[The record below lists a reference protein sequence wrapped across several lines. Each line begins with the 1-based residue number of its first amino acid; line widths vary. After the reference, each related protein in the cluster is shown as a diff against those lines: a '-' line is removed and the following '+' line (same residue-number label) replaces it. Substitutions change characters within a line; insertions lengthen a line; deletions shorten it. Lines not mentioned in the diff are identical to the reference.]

1 MASVTCCKRF
11 VVEQGVKIM
20 RRAIKV
26 NGTDLVL
33 ELSKATAV
41 KTDKNMIH
49 FDQLQDGT
57 WRLIYNGNLIPDFTK
72 VINFEIVRE

>member
-1 MASVTCCKRF
+1 MKRSI
-11 VVEQGVKIM
+11 KI
-20 RRAIKV
+20 

-49 FDQLQDGT
+49 LDQLPDGS
-57 WRLIYNGNLIPDFTK
+57 WRLIYNGNMIRDFSK
-72 VINFEIVRE
+72 VESLQIIRED

>member
-1 MASVTCCKRF
+1 
-11 VVEQGVKIM
+11 M
-20 RRAIKV
+20 RRAVKV
-26 NGTDLVL
+26 NGTELVL

-41 KTDKNMIH
+41 KTHKNMIH

-72 VINFEIVRE
+72 VINFEIVREET

>member
-1 MASVTCCKRF
+1 
-11 VVEQGVKIM
+11 M
-20 RRAIKV
+20 RRAVKV
-26 NGTDLVL
+26 NGTNLVM

-49 FDQLQDGT
+49 FDQLPDGT

-72 VINFEIVRE
+72 VVSFDIVRED

>member
-1 MASVTCCKRF
+1 
-11 VVEQGVKIM
+11 M
-20 RRAIKV
+20 RRAVKV

-72 VINFEIVRE
+72 VVNFEIVREDNVKL